1 VERESVGGW
10 GNTLIEAKWRA
21 EGRCGMGVGGGI
33 TRKWD
38 IIGREVGGGVN
49 QEMGYHLRCKQMER
63 LI

>member
-1 VERESVGGW
+1 
-10 GNTLIEAKWRA
+10 
-21 EGRCGMGVGGGI
+21 MGVGGGI